1 MRPENL
7 LAPRLSIHPTAF
19 VAETCVLRGEVSV
32 GALSSVWF
40 QTVVRGDSAPIR
52 IGDRSNIQDGSVLHV
67 DREMPVEIGDDV
79 TVGHAAVVHG
89 ARVADEVLIAM
100 RATVLSGAKI
110 GRHCIIG
117 AGALVTENFVV
128 PEGSLV
134 LGIPGVV
141 VRRLRPD
148 EVERIL
154 ENARAY
160 VEYAAAY
167 RTGRVG
173 PPSEGRA

>member
-1 MRPENL
+1 LRPEKFL
-7 LAPRLSIHPTAF
+7 PTRLSIHPTAF

-52 IGDRSNIQDGSVLHV
+52 IGERSNVQDGSVLHV
-67 DREMPVEIGDDV
+67 DHGMPVEIGNDV

-100 RATVLSGAKI
+100 RATILSGAKI
-110 GRHCIIG
+110 GRHSLVG

-160 VEYAAAY
+160 VEYAEAY

-173 PPSEGRA
+173 SAGQERG

>member
-1 MRPENL
+1 
-7 LAPRLSIHPTAF
+7 
-19 VAETCVLRGEVSV
+19 VAETCVLRGDVSV
-32 GALSSVWF
+32 GALSSIWF
-40 QTVVRGDSAPIR
+40 QTVMRGDSAPIR
-52 IGDRSNIQDGSVLHV
+52 IGERSNIQDGSVLHV
-67 DREMPVEIGDDV
+67 DRGLPVEIGNDV

-110 GRHCIIG
+110 GRHSLVG

-160 VEYAAAY
+160 VEYAEAY
-167 RTGRVG
+167 RTGRVASS
-173 PPSEGRA
+173 SEGRG